1 MDACWQQWPCQQY
14 WRFYH
19 KNHDLLIFRT
29 VIGLHLLKLRWK
41 KMSDDDEVQF
51 FCLLFCVVIFLN
63 ILIWIHYFHR
73 DNCFAQCVA
82 IIGSQP
88 NFFSITL
95 ERCLH
100 PLRYHDKSLSHCV
113 NGHVSHFFNHYNS
126 ISTQFSQL
134 QMWKHLFRWLY
145 CRRLFDLLVDTWS
158 LVYRMIDKG
167 FIRLM
172 FLIIIL
178 PWLRF

>member
-14 WRFYH
+14 WRSYH
-19 KNHDLLIFRT
+19 KNHGLLIFRT
-29 VIGLHLLKLRWK
+29 VIGLHLLNFAEKRWLMMMK
-41 KMSDDDEVQF
+41 YSFSVCCFVLEF
-51 FCLLFCVVIFLN
+51 FLTFWSEFITSTEITASPSVSPLLAANPIFL
-63 ILIWIHYFHR
+63 
-73 DNCFAQCVA
+73 
-82 IIGSQP
+82 
-88 NFFSITL
+88 ITL
-95 ERCLH
+95 KSCLH
-100 PLRYHDKSLSHCV
+100 PLRYHDKSLSHCA
-113 NGHVSHFFNHYNS
+113 NGHVSRFFNHYNS

-134 QMWKHLFRWLY
+134 QMWKHLSRWLY

-158 LVYRMIDKG
+158 LVYHMIDKG